1 MIPNAILPQIA
12 ANIRAVG
19 RQERQVITQ
28 THFEIYISSGALDW
42 LSYATALSAAQPS
55 RPEALAQMTAVFA
68 HYGKRP
74 RLEFVADLHPDLGPT
89 LEQAGFVCES
99 RAPLMALTMA
109 HLSPPPHQPPP
120 GRYQRLADVDEPFLR
135 AYLTNQSNA
144 YGGSSDENAL
154 DWLPNL
160 QKGLAD
166 GRVLG
171 AALVQGNEIVSGAVI
186 QTGAGIGELA
196 GVWSAPHRR
205 GRGLA
210 YALCQHLLAE
220 YAAAG
225 FADCWLSA
233 AEGAQRL
240 YEKLGFTY
248 VGVQL
253 NYGMPKPTQA

>member
-1 MIPNAILPQIA
+1 MTTNAILSQIA

-28 THFEIYISSGALDW
+28 AHFEIYLSAGALDW
-42 LSYATALSAAQPS
+42 LSYATALDAPQPQW
-55 RPEALAQMTAVFA
+55 PEAIAAMTAAFA
-68 HYGKRP
+68 RHGKRP
-74 RLEFVADLHPDLGPT
+74 RLEFVADLHPDLGPA

-99 RAPLMALTMA
+99 RAPLMALAMA
-109 HLSPPPHQPPP
+109 RLSPPPPQPPAA
-120 GRYQRLADVDEPFLR
+120 RYQRLADVDEPFLR
-135 AYLTNQSNA
+135 DYLINQSIA
-144 YGGSSDENAL
+144 YGGSGGEDAL

-166 GRVLG
+166 GQVLG
-171 AALVQGNEIVSGAVI
+171 AALVQGEEIVSGAVI
-186 QTGAGIGELA
+186 QIGAGIGELA
-196 GVWSAPHRR
+196 GVWSAPHQR

-210 YALCQHLLAE
+210 YALCRQLLAE

-248 VGVQL
+248 VGVQV
-253 NYGMPKPTQA
+253 NFGMPRPAQV